1 MKIDMN
7 KKTKAI
13 SLVVLAI
20 LMVIGVGGC
29 SKGKDYNPDDYLTSI
44 LSGDYG
50 NARLWDL
57 KVTLNDEPISDYGYV
72 KFDSRN
78 LEFGDFRF
86 VNVIPGVSKK
96 EFKNIPLTATEE
108 GMSFSIEYD
117 KDTTHIVING
127 VVSFQVM
134 TVNIKM

>member
-1 MKIDMN
+1 MN
-7 KKTKAI
+7 MKTKLI
-13 SLVVLAI
+13 SVVILAI

-72 KFDSRN
+72 RFDSKN
-78 LEFGDFRF
+78 LEVGDFRF
-86 VNVIPGVSKK
+86 VNVIPGVSNK
-96 EFKNIPLTATEE
+96 EIKNITLTATEE

>member
-1 MKIDMN
+1 MN
-7 KKTKAI
+7 MKTKAI
-13 SLVVLAI
+13 SVVILAI
-20 LMVIGVGGC
+20 LMVIGIGGC
-29 SKGKDYNPDDYLTSI
+29 SKGKEYNPDDYLNSI

-50 NARLWDL
+50 NGRVWDL
-57 KVTLNDEPISDYGYV
+57 KVTLNDEPISDYGYIR
-72 KFDSRN
+72 FDSKN
-78 LEFGDFRF
+78 LEVGDFRF
-86 VNVIPGVSKK
+86 VNVIPGVSNK